1 MNMQILPIYKRE
13 QKMNFKI
20 KYKCH
25 IPISV
30 DSLHHFIFFIM
41 LSLYHYN
48 FFYTI
53 IDAVVCYV
61 RGLWFII
68 LSFQ

>member
-30 DSLHHFIFFIM
+30 DSLHHFIFFYNVIII
-41 LSLYHYN
+41 SLY